1 MNEIK
6 TIGKW
11 EEMGESEEQLFL
23 EQETNSGLIQ
33 LRQNKVKNRFSIRVS
48 MGVVNVIKLGVTLAE
63 VLNLLEDIRK

>member
-48 MGVVNVIKLGVTLAE
+48 MGVVDVIKLGVTLAE
-63 VLNLLEDIRK
+63 VLNLLEELRK